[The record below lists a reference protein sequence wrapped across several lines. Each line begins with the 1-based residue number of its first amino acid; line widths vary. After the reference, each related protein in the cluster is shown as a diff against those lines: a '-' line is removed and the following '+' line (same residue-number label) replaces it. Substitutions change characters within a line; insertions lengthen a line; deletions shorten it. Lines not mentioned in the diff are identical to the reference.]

1 MIPIPQLP
9 DSLDVLART
18 ALLLIA
24 AVALAEVGQR
34 RLGLP
39 RVTGY
44 VLAGVLMGPGVLQW
58 VPLSISGELR
68 PFMLLGLGLLLF
80 ELGSRVDLRWLKANP
95 WLLATS
101 VGEAAL
107 TFVGAYVFLKLAGMS
122 TAIAFTVAAIA
133 VSSSP
138 TVVMRVVSETGARG
152 QMTQRLLLL
161 SALNSLYA
169 ILLLKFGYALIHLDQ
184 GGDPLRAIAHPLYQA
199 SGSFLLAVVVAF
211 AMHLAQ
217 SAGLRRE
224 SERFAIVIA
233 ILLLASNAADLLG
246 LSVPMVLLVAGMLL
260 RTRSG
265 RLVLFPEHFGAAG
278 ALLVVLLFV
287 LTGLAI
293 SPAQVAAGG
302 GLALGLLVVRAGAKW
317 LGAWWSAGRGGL
329 APRKAGWLGVALL
342 PMSSLAVL
350 QAYEVAGLYP
360 PIDAAAPAA
369 ADTVSRTAE
378 ALATTAA
385 SAEVLAIVLG
395 AVAVMEIAGPILTQ
409 VALRRAGEAAPA
421 ARTETTSRA

>member
-1 MIPIPQLP
+1 M
-9 DSLDVLART
+9 DVLART

-24 AVALAEVGQR
+24 AVALAELGQR

-44 VLAGVLMGPGVLQW
+44 VLAGVLMGPGVLHW
-58 VPLSISGELR
+58 APLSISGELR

-95 WLLATS
+95 WLLASS
-101 VGEAAL
+101 VTEAAL
-107 TFVGAYVFLKLAGMS
+107 TFAGAYAFLKFAGTT
-122 TAIAFTVAAIA
+122 TATAFTVAAIA

-161 SALNSLYA
+161 ASLNSLYA
-169 ILLLKFGYALIHLDQ
+169 ILLLKFGFALIHLDQ
-184 GGDPLRAIAHPLYQA
+184 AGDLLRAITQPLYQA

-211 AMHLAQ
+211 AMHLGQ
-217 SAGLRRE
+217 SARLPRE

-233 ILLLASNAADLLG
+233 ILLLASNVADGLG

-260 RTRSG
+260 RSRPG

-293 SPAQVAAGG
+293 TPEQVVAGG
-302 GLALGLLVVRAGAKW
+302 ALASGLLLIRGGAKW

-329 APRKAGWLGVALL
+329 APCKARWLGVALL

-350 QAYEVAGLYP
+350 QAYDAAGLYP
-360 PIDAAAPAA
+360 ASASPAIPASAAAGG
-369 ADTVSRTAE
+369 E
-378 ALATTAA
+378 I
-385 SAEVLAIVLG
+385 LAIVLG
-395 AVAVMEIAGPILTQ
+395 AVAVMELAGPILTQ
-409 VALRRAGEAAPA
+409 FALRRSGEAAPTA
-421 ARTETTSRA
+421 GRGADPTRPA